1 MAIFEDASLA
11 APSMEQ
17 SNLTSSQRAQG
28 WQTTASK
35 QLQDITLALEVLS
48 SISLSGRAMFMPII
62 RPLDS
67 AAKSQIFR
75 RSSGGRSAN
84 VVTFVV

>member
-35 QLQDITLALEVLS
+35 QLQDITVTLEVLS
-48 SISLSGRAMFMPII
+48 SISLSGRAM
-62 RPLDS
+62 LCL
-67 AAKSQIFR
+67 
-75 RSSGGRSAN
+75 
-84 VVTFVV
+84 